1 MHLLA
6 PVISYEDRLCHNK
19 ATKIISSH
27 SCEIHTNYIATV
39 FLKGE
44 EKMSA
49 FTTQRWQ
56 FYLMSNSAKRFGLRG
71 RRQLLDLST
80 NIK

>member
-1 MHLLA
+1 
-6 PVISYEDRLCHNK
+6 
-19 ATKIISSH
+19 
-27 SCEIHTNYIATV
+27 
-39 FLKGE
+39 
-44 EKMSA
+44 MSA

>member
-1 MHLLA
+1 
-6 PVISYEDRLCHNK
+6 
-19 ATKIISSH
+19 
-27 SCEIHTNYIATV
+27 
-39 FLKGE
+39 
-44 EKMSA
+44 MSA

-80 NIK
+80 NIKWIHVDNHKINKNKILFSYKVSCRV